1 MGLNHQ
7 SSSSLLPP
15 LTVGGGVWRSFEGPL
30 SIQSSCTRA
39 GNQERSP
46 EKPSDR
52 WPECQ
57 TGGQSARQVAR
68 VPTTGEAIMT
78 SFPVVGTLAT
88 GPVLPS
94 DTIISRPEHVLP
106 PPLSV
111 AMCQGLASAVASQGV
126 LSYLVASVQLTEQ
139 GQARAQC
146 FQTRDFTKQG

>member
-1 MGLNHQ
+1 
-7 SSSSLLPP
+7 
-15 LTVGGGVWRSFEGPL
+15 
-30 SIQSSCTRA
+30 
-39 GNQERSP
+39 
-46 EKPSDR
+46 
-52 WPECQ
+52 
-57 TGGQSARQVAR
+57 
-68 VPTTGEAIMT
+68 MT

-111 AMCQGLASAVASQGV
+111 AMCQGLASVLLASQGV

-146 FQTRDFTKQG
+146 FQTRDFTKQGRFSTDKLKKCNTFFVCF